1 MATIMKALH
10 LPMMAMAWHSVL
22 AAASGARTVVAVAVV
37 AASTAEAVDT
47 AVVADMAVAT
57 VAAVIPVAEAIASY

>member
-1 MATIMKALH
+1 
-10 LPMMAMAWHSVL
+10 
-22 AAASGARTVVAVAVV
+22 
-37 AASTAEAVDT
+37 VDT